1 MPANGTVWVVHCVDT
16 EGPLTEPLDATFA
29 RIKARFGIELP
40 ASAETLVRLQ
50 RQEVPLGGREAD
62 VATFLDPQRLGYLS
76 SWAAVEEMV
85 GRVTSPAVRAKYCD
99 GTGAPYAFSWFV
111 IDVVGYRD
119 NPRQKAVGFHA
130 VWDRYERMLRE
141 RAGDDCVGW
150 HFHTVPV
157 GQHALDYNACW
168 TNNDWHEQALA
179 RRLIERQSF
188 PAIFR
193 AGGTIERDDVSHW
206 LEQFIPFDYSSAAV
220 RGGGGGR
227 PGQLWDWRGA
237 PAEWRPYHPD
247 WYDYRRRG
255 EMKRWLFRCLEISGY
270 ESPLGEEDVRDAFA
284 LAASGQDAV
293 LAFSNHDRRDLEPDM
308 AKATALIGRVA
319 AQFTDV
325 PWRFTGALAAAQ
337 KVTGQS
343 SSVAPVLRT
352 RWEDDVLWIESDQ
365 PLCGAI
371 PFLAVEEDG
380 EVFYRDNPTIEGA
393 QRWAYVPTRRSQV
406 RRIGVAG
413 NNAAGA
419 TGLAIVQL
427 R

>member
-1 MPANGTVWVVHCVDT
+1 MRASGTVWAVPCVDT
-16 EGPLTEPLDATFA
+16 EGPLTEPLDATFE
-29 RIKARFGIELP
+29 RIKARFGLELP
-40 ASAETLVRLQ
+40 ASAETLARLQ
-50 RQEVPLGGREAD
+50 RQDIPLGGREAE
-62 VATFLDPQRLGYLS
+62 VAHFVDPQRLGYLPD
-76 SWAAVEEMV
+76 WAAVEAMV
-85 GRVTSPAVRAKYCD
+85 QRVTSAGVRAKYHD
-99 GTGAPYAFSWFV
+99 SAGQPYVFSWFV

-119 NPRQKAVGFHA
+119 NPRQKAAGFHA
-130 VWDRYERMLRE
+130 VWDRYARMLQGQ
-141 RAGDDCVGW
+141 AAHDGLGW

-179 RRLIERQSF
+179 RRLIERRSF

-193 AGGTIERDDVSHW
+193 AGGTIERDDLSHW

-220 RGGGGGR
+220 RDGGGGR

-237 PAEWRPYHPD
+237 PPEWRPYHPD

-255 EMKRWLFRCLEISGY
+255 AMKRWVFRCLEISGY

-308 AKATALIGRVA
+308 AKSTALLGRVGA
-319 AQFTDV
+319 EFPGV
-325 PWRFTGALAAAQ
+325 PWRFANALTAAQ
-337 KVTGQS
+337 NVTGGA
-343 SSVAPVLRT
+343 VAAPVNFRT
-352 RWEDDVLWIESDQ
+352 RWENDLLWIESDQ

-371 PFLAVEEDG
+371 PFLAVEEEGD
-380 EVFYRDNPTIEGA
+380 VFYRDNPTIEGP
-393 QRWAYVPTRRSQV
+393 QRWAYVPVRRARV
-406 RRIGVAG
+406 RRIGIAG

-419 TGLAIVQL
+419 TGVAVIEL